1 MIPIRKLLVFSNFLK
16 NCWNIKKNLKNQAPA
31 LDLEQAQTVDG
42 NYELSITNY
51 SNLHCNKKIY
61 FCCKINKNKKMKGT
75 NSQPHIGIF
84 GRRNNG
90 KSALINALTG
100 QEIAI
105 VSPIAGTT
113 TDPVKK
119 SMEIFG
125 IGPVVLID
133 TAGLDDE
140 NELGKKRVERTENVL
155 KHIDLAI
162 LVITNYQFDEIEK
175 KLVAKLRYLETPFI
189 IINNKSD
196 IIDNQNITIENE
208 TVISLSAKTGQGI
221 SALVDAIKEKMPVS
235 AYHAHS
241 LLEGIVKEN
250 DTVLLITPMDSE
262 APEGRLILPQV
273 QTIRAILD
281 KNAMAV
287 VVKENQIGN
296 VIAINKLTSTR
307 TKDLDKDC
315 KEVNLVITDSQ
326 VFQTVAPLIPPEI
339 PLTSFS
345 ILLARLKGDYEN
357 YLKGTPQIENLKDD
371 DRVLI
376 MESCTHQTSC
386 EDIGS
391 VKIPKWLLEYTG
403 KKLHF
408 DFISGLTPVENI
420 EKYALVVQCGGC
432 MITKKQILNRLKPA
446 VYAGIPITNYGMLI
460 AYVTGIFERA
470 TKI

>member
-1 MIPIRKLLVFSNFLK
+1 
-16 NCWNIKKNLKNQAPA
+16 
-31 LDLEQAQTVDG
+31 
-42 NYELSITNY
+42 
-51 SNLHCNKKIY
+51 
-61 FCCKINKNKKMKGT
+61 MKGT

-105 VSPIAGTT
+105 VSDVAGTT

-140 NELGKKRVERTENVL
+140 NELGKKRIAKTENIL

-162 LVITNYQFDEIEK
+162 LVLTNYLFEEIEE
-175 KLVAKLRYLETPFI
+175 KLVAQLHRLETPFI
-189 IINNKSD
+189 IVNNKSD
-196 IIDNQNITIENE
+196 IIDIKDIIIENE
-208 TVISLSAKTGQGI
+208 TVISLSAQTGEGI
-221 SALVDAIKEKMPVS
+221 SKLTEAIRNKMPAS
-235 AYHAHS
+235 AYLTHS

-250 DTVLLITPMDSE
+250 DTVLLVTPIDSE

-281 KNAMAV
+281 QNAVAIVM
-287 VVKENQIGN
+287 KETTFLEG
-296 VIAINKLTSTR
+296 R
-307 TKDLDKDC
+307 
-315 KEVNLVITDSQ
+315 KEKGERRREELQPDLVITDSQ
-326 VFQTVAPLIPPEI
+326 VFKTVAPLVPQEI

-345 ILLARLKGDYEN
+345 ILMARLKGDYEN
-357 YLKGTPQIENLKDD
+357 YLKGTPQIENLKDGD
-371 DRVLI
+371 SVLI

-386 EDIGS
+386 EDIGR
-391 VKIPKWLLEYTG
+391 VKIPKWLTEYT
-403 KKLHF
+403 KKTLHF
-408 DFISGLTPVENI
+408 DFVSGLTPVENI

-446 VYAGIPITNYGMLI
+446 VDAGIPITNYGMLI
-460 AYVTGIFERA
+460 AYLTGIFERA
-470 TKI
+470 TKIDT